1 MPRIANK
8 EPRVCTVKVA
18 QKNGDIYI
26 IERKTMYDEKK
37 RYNRVLS
44 SKLIAKIPKGG
55 DKPVPTRPK
64 RAKLPVMDVEVGNL
78 TASRMRVGM
87 MDIIA
92 HIGDVSGIDSAI
104 YDATD
109 PGTAQKII
117 SLARYLLATG
127 GQTLPGILTW
137 QFSHPLPYEHGLSEG
152 IYHELFVRIGRD
164 ESLVQNFFASR
175 VRSLS
180 EKDAIAYDSTTISTW
195 SEGQIEARYGF
206 NKAGDGLRTIKFL
219 SLYSINTRQPIAYTK
234 LPGNLPDVVTV
245 KNAITQM
252 NALGMKT
259 AELVTDN
266 GYHSQQNLSELLQA
280 GFDFLTLVKTSLL
293 WVRDEI
299 DRHMEDFSGITTACP
314 FDTSTHGVTVTL
326 MRDFQKVRKYGGKAS
341 GKQAGDV
348 EIFRRRVYL
357 HLFFNPM
364 RQAEDKAAFESE
376 LIDIKGLLESGKQE
390 EELSEPAQRKA
401 AKYLRVNHR
410 GGRISV
416 TFDEKSCAE
425 ANKYHGFFALVANK
439 EKETFEA
446 LAKYRKRNTIEA
458 FFRGDK
464 QTADGLRPRVWNAD
478 SLRGRMFVQF
488 VAMCYYEYFSEQLR
502 QLKMKLGMPNGDE
515 KHDTKAV
522 LEAERKLKS
531 WIENTPIYLQL
542 QWFDTVENVK
552 VSSILTNK
560 RWTTEIT
567 SRDALYLEKLGVKL
581 TT

>member
-64 RAKLPVMDVEVGNL
+64 RAKLPVLDVEVGNL

-280 GFDFLTLVKTSLL
+280 GFDFLTLAKTSLL

-348 EIFRRRVYL
+348 ETFRRRVYL

-502 QLKMKLGMPNGDE
+502 QVKKKLGIPNGDE

-552 VSSILTNK
+552 VSSILTSK

-567 SRDALYLEKLGVKL
+567 SRDTLYLEKLGVKL

>member
-55 DKPVPTRPK
+55 DKPVSTRPK
-64 RAKLPVMDVEVGNL
+64 RAKLPVLDVEVGNL

-280 GFDFLTLVKTSLL
+280 GFDFLTLAKTSLL

-364 RQAEDKAAFESE
+364 RQAEDKVAFESE

-464 QTADGLRPRVWNAD
+464 QTADGLRHRVWNAD

-488 VAMCYYEYFSEQLR
+488 VAMCYFEYFSEQLR
-502 QLKMKLGMPNGDE
+502 QVKMKLGISNGDE

-552 VSSILTNK
+552 VSSILTSK

>member
-64 RAKLPVMDVEVGNL
+64 RAKLPVLDAEVGNL

-266 GYHSQQNLSELLQA
+266 GCHSQQNLSELLQA
-280 GFDFLTLVKTSLL
+280 GFDFLTLAKTSLL

-326 MRDFQKVRKYGGKAS
+326 MRDFQKARKYGGKAS

-348 EIFRRRVYL
+348 ETFRRRVYL

-364 RQAEDKAAFESE
+364 RQTEDKVAFESE

-502 QLKMKLGMPNGDE
+502 QVKMKLGIPNGDE
-515 KHDTKAV
+515 KNDTKAV

-552 VSSILTNK
+552 VSSILTSK

>member
-64 RAKLPVMDVEVGNL
+64 RAKLPVLDVEVGNL

-280 GFDFLTLVKTSLL
+280 GFDFLTLAKTSLL

-364 RQAEDKAAFESE
+364 RQAEDKVAFESE

-552 VSSILTNK
+552 VSSILTSK

>member
-64 RAKLPVMDVEVGNL
+64 RAKLPVLDVEVGNL

-252 NALGMKT
+252 NALGTKT

-266 GYHSQQNLSELLQA
+266 GYHSQQNLSKLLQA
-280 GFDFLTLVKTSLL
+280 GFDFLTLAKTSLL

-299 DRHMEDFSGITTACP
+299 DRHMEDFFGITTACP

-488 VAMCYYEYFSEQLR
+488 VAMCYFEYFSEQLR
-502 QLKMKLGMPNGDE
+502 QVKMKLGIPNGDE
-515 KHDTKAV
+515 KHDTKVV

-552 VSSILTNK
+552 VSSILTSK

>member
-1 MPRIANK
+1 MPHIANK
-8 EPRVCTVKVA
+8 EPRVSTVRVT

-26 IERKTMYDEKK
+26 LERNTMYDEKK
-37 RYNRVLS
+37 KYNRILS
-44 SKLIAKIPKGG
+44 SRLIAKIPKGG
-55 DKPVPTRPK
+55 DTPIPTRPK
-64 RAKLPVMDVEVGNL
+64 RAKSMSPDGKAGNL

-92 HIGDVSGIDSAI
+92 HVGEVSGIDSAV
-104 YDATD
+104 YAATD
-109 PGTAQKII
+109 LGTAQKIL

-137 QFSHPLPYEHGLSEG
+137 QFSHPLPYAHGLTEG
-152 IYHELFVRIGRD
+152 IYHELFARVGRD

-175 VRSLS
+175 VHGLS

-195 SEGQIEARYGF
+195 SEGQIEARHGF

-245 KNAITQM
+245 KNAIRQM
-252 NALGMKT
+252 NALGLKT
-259 AELVTDN
+259 TELVTDN
-266 GYHSQQNLSELLQA
+266 GYHSQQNLSELLAA
-280 GFDFLTLVKTSLL
+280 GFDFLTLVKTSLA

-299 DRHMEDFSGITTACP
+299 SLHMEELAAIGTACP
-314 FDTSTHGVTVTL
+314 FDTSTHGVTSML

-341 GKQAGDV
+341 GKQAGDM
-348 EIFRRRVYL
+348 ETFRRRIYL
-357 HLFFNPM
+357 HLFFNRM
-364 RQAEDKAAFESE
+364 RQAEEKAAFESE
-376 LIDIKGLLESGKQE
+376 LMDIKNLLEAGTQQ
-390 EELSEPAQRKA
+390 EELSEAAQKKA
-401 AKYLRVNHR
+401 DKFLRISRR
-410 GGRISV
+410 GGRLSV
-416 TFDEKSCAE
+416 TFDEDACAE
-425 ANKYHGFFALVANK
+425 ANKYHGYFALVANK
-439 EKETFEA
+439 ERNTFAA

-464 QTADGLRPRVWNAD
+464 QMADGLRPRVWNAD

-502 QLKMKLGMPNGDE
+502 QMKMTLGIANGDE
-515 KHDTKAV
+515 KHDAKAV
-522 LEAERKLKS
+522 LEAERKLKA
-531 WIENTPIYLQL
+531 WMENTPVYLQL

-552 VSSILTNK
+552 VSSILMNK

-567 SRDALYLEKLGVKL
+567 SRDAMYLEKLGVKL
-581 TT
+581 TD

>member
-64 RAKLPVMDVEVGNL
+64 RAKLPVLDVEVGNL

-280 GFDFLTLVKTSLL
+280 GFDFLTLAKTSLL

-364 RQAEDKAAFESE
+364 RQAEDKVAFESE

-502 QLKMKLGMPNGDE
+502 QVKMKLGIPNGDE

-552 VSSILTNK
+552 VSSILTSK

>member
-64 RAKLPVMDVEVGNL
+64 RAKLPVLDAEVGNL

-219 SLYSINTRQPIAYTK
+219 SLYSINTRQPVAYTK

-280 GFDFLTLVKTSLL
+280 GFDFLTLAKTSLL

-326 MRDFQKVRKYGGKAS
+326 MRDFQRVRKYGGKAS

-364 RQAEDKAAFESE
+364 RQAEDKVAFESE

-502 QLKMKLGMPNGDE
+502 QVKMKLGIPNGDE

-552 VSSILTNK
+552 VSSILTSK

>member
-64 RAKLPVMDVEVGNL
+64 RAKLPVLDVEVGNL

-127 GQTLPGILTW
+127 GHTLPGILTW

-280 GFDFLTLVKTSLL
+280 GFDFLTLAKTSLL

-502 QLKMKLGMPNGDE
+502 QVKMKLGIPNGDE

>member
-64 RAKLPVMDVEVGNL
+64 RAKLPVLDAEVGNL

-219 SLYSINTRQPIAYTK
+219 SLYSINTRQPVAYTK

-280 GFDFLTLVKTSLL
+280 GFDFLTLAKTSLL

-348 EIFRRRVYL
+348 ETFRRRVYL

-364 RQAEDKAAFESE
+364 RQAEDKVAFESE

-502 QLKMKLGMPNGDE
+502 QVKMKLGIPNGDE

-552 VSSILTNK
+552 VSSILTSK

-567 SRDALYLEKLGVKL
+567 SRDTLYLEKLGVKL

>member
-64 RAKLPVMDVEVGNL
+64 RAKLPVLDAEVGNL

-109 PGTAQKII
+109 LGTAQKVI

-195 SEGQIEARYGF
+195 SEGQIEARHGF

-280 GFDFLTLVKTSLL
+280 GFDFLTLAKTSLL

-314 FDTSTHGVTVTL
+314 FDTSTHGVTVML

-364 RQAEDKAAFESE
+364 RQAEDKVAFESE

-390 EELSEPAQRKA
+390 EELSEPAQKKA

>member
-1 MPRIANK
+1 MPRVANK
-8 EPRVCTVKVA
+8 EPRKLTVKVP
-18 QKNGDIYI
+18 QKNGDTYI
-26 IERKTMYDEKK
+26 IERIIVYDERKK
-37 RYNRVLS
+37 YNRVLS
-44 SKLIAKIPKGG
+44 SRLVAKIPK
-55 DKPVPTRPK
+55 DEFNPVPTRPK
-64 RAKLPVMDVEVGNL
+64 RGKPPVMDTKVGILN
-78 TASRMRVGM
+78 ASRMHVGM

-104 YDATD
+104 YAATD
-109 PGTAQKII
+109 RGTAQKII

-152 IYHELFVRIGRD
+152 IYHELFVNVGRD
-164 ESLVQNFFASR
+164 ESLAQDFFASR
-175 VRSLS
+175 VRGLS

-259 AELVTDN
+259 TELVTDN
-266 GYHSQQNLSELLQA
+266 GYYSQQNLSELLQA
-280 GFDFLTLVKTSLL
+280 GFDFLTLVKTSLV
-293 WVRDEI
+293 WVRSEI
-299 DRHMEDFSGITTACP
+299 DRHMEDFSGIITACP
-314 FDTSTHGVTVTL
+314 FDTSTHGVTVML
-326 MRDFQKVRKYGGKAS
+326 MRDFQKVRKYGDKATGK
-341 GKQAGDV
+341 KAGEV
-348 EIFRRRVYL
+348 ETFKRRIYL

-364 RQAEDKAAFESE
+364 RQAEDKVAFESE
-376 LIDIKGLLESGKQE
+376 LIDIKGLLESGKQM
-390 EELSEPAQRKA
+390 EELSEPAQKKA
-401 AKYLRVNHR
+401 AKYLRVSRR
-410 GGRISV
+410 GGHVSV
-416 TFDEKSCAE
+416 TFDEKACAE

-439 EKETFEA
+439 ERDTFEA
-446 LAKYRKRNTIEA
+446 LAKYRKRNTIES

-464 QTADGLRPRVWNAD
+464 QTADGLRIRVWDAD
-478 SLRGRMFVQF
+478 TLRGRMFVQF
-488 VAMCYYEYFSEQLR
+488 VAMCYYEFLSERLR
-502 QLKMKLGMPNGDE
+502 QLKMVLGTTTGDE

-522 LEAERKLKS
+522 LEAERRLKA

-560 RWTTEIT
+560 RWTSEIT
-567 SRDALYLEKLGVKL
+567 SRDYMYLEKLGVKL
-581 TT
+581 TV

>member
-64 RAKLPVMDVEVGNL
+64 RAKLPVLDAEVGNL

-109 PGTAQKII
+109 LGTAQKVI

-195 SEGQIEARYGF
+195 SEGQIEARHGF

-314 FDTSTHGVTVTL
+314 FDTSTHGVTVML
-326 MRDFQKVRKYGGKAS
+326 MRDFQKVRKYSGKAS

-364 RQAEDKAAFESE
+364 RQAEDKVAFESE

-488 VAMCYYEYFSEQLR
+488 VAMCYYEFFSEQLR
-502 QLKMKLGMPNGDE
+502 QVKMKLGIPNGDE

>member
-1 MPRIANK
+1 
-8 EPRVCTVKVA
+8 
-18 QKNGDIYI
+18 
-26 IERKTMYDEKK
+26 
-37 RYNRVLS
+37 
-44 SKLIAKIPKGG
+44 
-55 DKPVPTRPK
+55 
-64 RAKLPVMDVEVGNL
+64 
-78 TASRMRVGM
+78 M
-87 MDIIA
+87 MDIIS
-92 HIGDVSGIDSAI
+92 HIGAVSGIDSAV
-104 YDATD
+104 YGATD
-109 PGTAQKII
+109 LGTAQKII

-137 QFSHPLPYEHGLSEG
+137 QFSHPLPYENGLSEG
-152 IYHELFVRIGRD
+152 IYHELFARIGRD

-175 VRSLS
+175 VRDLS

-206 NKAGDGLRTIKFL
+206 NKAGDGLKTIKFL

-252 NALGMKT
+252 NALGLKT
-259 AELVTDN
+259 TELVTDN
-266 GYHSQQNLSELLQA
+266 GYHSQQNLSELLLA
-280 GFDFLTLVKTSLL
+280 GFDFITLVKTSIV

-299 DRHMEDFSGITTACP
+299 DRHMEDFGNIMTACP
-314 FDTSTHGVTVTL
+314 FDTSTHGVTVML

-348 EIFRRRVYL
+348 ETFRRRIYL

-364 RQAEDKAAFESE
+364 RQAEDKVAFETE
-376 LIDIKGLLESGKQE
+376 LMGIKSLLEEGKQLE
-390 EELSEPAQRKA
+390 DLSESAQKKA
-401 AKYLRVNHR
+401 EKYLKISHR
-410 GGRISV
+410 GGRLSV
-416 TFDEKSCAE
+416 AFDEKACAD
-425 ANKYHGFFALVANK
+425 AGKYHGFFALVANK
-439 EKETFEA
+439 GKETFEA
-446 LAKYRKRNTIEA
+446 LSKYRKRNTIEA

-478 SLRGRMFVQF
+478 TLRGRMFVQF
-488 VAMCYYEYFSEQLR
+488 VAMCYYEFFSEQLR
-502 QLKMKLGMPNGDE
+502 QVKMSLGTATGDE

-522 LEAERKLKS
+522 LEAERKLKA
-531 WIENTPIYLQL
+531 WIDNTPVYLQL

-552 VSSILTNK
+552 VSSVLTNK

-581 TT
+581 TV

>member
-64 RAKLPVMDVEVGNL
+64 RAKLPVLDVEVGNL

-280 GFDFLTLVKTSLL
+280 GFDFLTLAKTSLL

-364 RQAEDKAAFESE
+364 RQAEDKVAFESE

-390 EELSEPAQRKA
+390 EELSEPAQKKA

-502 QLKMKLGMPNGDE
+502 QVKMKLGIPNGDE

-552 VSSILTNK
+552 VSSILTSK

>member
-64 RAKLPVMDVEVGNL
+64 RAKLPVLDVEVGNL

-280 GFDFLTLVKTSLL
+280 GFDFLTLAKTSLL

-502 QLKMKLGMPNGDE
+502 QVKMKLGIPNGDE

>member
-64 RAKLPVMDVEVGNL
+64 RAKLPVLDVEVGNL

-280 GFDFLTLVKTSLL
+280 GFDFLTLAKTSLL

-364 RQAEDKAAFESE
+364 RQAEDKVAFESE

-502 QLKMKLGMPNGDE
+502 RVKMKLGIPNGDE

-552 VSSILTNK
+552 VSSILTSK

>member
-64 RAKLPVMDVEVGNL
+64 RAKLPVLDVEVGNL

-152 IYHELFVRIGRD
+152 IYHELFVRIGRN

-280 GFDFLTLVKTSLL
+280 GFDFLTLAKTSLL

-446 LAKYRKRNTIEA
+446 LTKYRKRNTIEA

-502 QLKMKLGMPNGDE
+502 QVKMKLGIPNGDE

-552 VSSILTNK
+552 VSSILTSK

>member
-1 MPRIANK
+1 MPRKASK
-8 EPRVCTVKVA
+8 EPRVSTVRVP

-26 IERKTMYDEKK
+26 LERKTMYDEKK
-37 RYNRVLS
+37 KYNRVLS
-44 SKLIAKIPKGG
+44 SRLIAKIPKGG
-55 DKPVPTRPK
+55 GNPVPTRPK
-64 RAKLPVMDVEVGNL
+64 RAKLPVSDTEVGNL

-92 HIGDVSGIDSAI
+92 HIGDVSGIDSAV
-104 YDATD
+104 YAATD
-109 PGTAQKII
+109 LGTAQKII

-137 QFSHPLPYEHGLSEG
+137 QFSHPLPYVHGLTEG
-152 IYHELFVRIGRD
+152 IYHELFSRVGRD
-164 ESLVQNFFASR
+164 EGLVQNFFASR
-175 VRSLS
+175 VHGLS
-180 EKDAIAYDSTTISTW
+180 EKDAVAYDSTTISTW
-195 SEGQIEARYGF
+195 SEGQIEARHGF

-219 SLYSINTRQPIAYTK
+219 SLYSIDTRQPIAYTK

-252 NALGMKT
+252 NALGLKT
-259 AELVTDN
+259 TELVTDN
-266 GYHSQQNLSELLQA
+266 GYHSQQNLSELLLA
-280 GFDFLTLVKTSLL
+280 GFDFLTLVKTSLV
-293 WVRDEI
+293 WVREEI
-299 DRHMEDFSGITTACP
+299 DRRMEEFAGIGAACP
-314 FDTSTHGVTVTL
+314 FDTSTHGITVML

-341 GKQAGDV
+341 GKQAGEV
-348 EIFRRRVYL
+348 ETFRRRIYL

-364 RQAEDKAAFESE
+364 RQAEDKAAFEAE
-376 LIDIKGLLESGKQE
+376 LMDIKNLLEEGKQL
-390 EELSEPAQRKA
+390 EELSEEAQKKA
-401 AKYLRVNHR
+401 DKYLRVSHR
-410 GGRISV
+410 GGRMSV

-425 ANKYHGFFALVANK
+425 AYKYHGFFALVANK
-439 EKETFEA
+439 ERETFAA

-464 QTADGLRPRVWNAD
+464 QMADGLRPRVWNAD

-488 VAMCYYEYFSEQLR
+488 VAMCYYEYLSEQLR
-502 QLKMKLGMPNGDE
+502 QMKMALGVANGDG

-522 LEAERKLKS
+522 LEAERKLKA
-531 WIENTPIYLQL
+531 WMENTPVYLQL

-567 SRDALYLEKLGVKL
+567 SRDAMYLEKLGVKL
-581 TT
+581 TV

>member
-55 DKPVPTRPK
+55 DKPVSTRPK
-64 RAKLPVMDVEVGNL
+64 RAKLPVLDVEVGNL

-252 NALGMKT
+252 NALGTKT

-280 GFDFLTLVKTSLL
+280 GFDFLTLAKTSLL

-488 VAMCYYEYFSEQLR
+488 VAMCYFEYFSEQLR
-502 QLKMKLGMPNGDE
+502 QVKMKLGISNGDE

-552 VSSILTNK
+552 VSSILTSK

>member
-64 RAKLPVMDVEVGNL
+64 RAKLPVLDVEVGNL

-364 RQAEDKAAFESE
+364 RQAEDKVAFESE

-390 EELSEPAQRKA
+390 EELSEPAQKKA

-502 QLKMKLGMPNGDE
+502 QVKMKLGIPNGDE

-552 VSSILTNK
+552 VSSILTSK

>member
-64 RAKLPVMDVEVGNL
+64 RAKLPVLDVEVGNL

-109 PGTAQKII
+109 LGTAQKII

-314 FDTSTHGVTVTL
+314 FDTSTHGVTVML

-390 EELSEPAQRKA
+390 EELSEPAQKKA

-502 QLKMKLGMPNGDE
+502 QVKMKLGIPNGDE

-552 VSSILTNK
+552 VSSILTSK

>member
-1 MPRIANK
+1 M
-8 EPRVCTVKVA
+8 
-18 QKNGDIYI
+18 
-26 IERKTMYDEKK
+26 
-37 RYNRVLS
+37 
-44 SKLIAKIPKGG
+44 
-55 DKPVPTRPK
+55 
-64 RAKLPVMDVEVGNL
+64 
-78 TASRMRVGM
+78 
-87 MDIIA
+87 
-92 HIGDVSGIDSAI
+92 
-104 YDATD
+104 
-109 PGTAQKII
+109 
-117 SLARYLLATG
+117 
-127 GQTLPGILTW
+127 
-137 QFSHPLPYEHGLSEG
+137 
-152 IYHELFVRIGRD
+152 
-164 ESLVQNFFASR
+164 
-175 VRSLS
+175 RSLS

-195 SEGQIEARYGF
+195 SEGQIEARHGF

-314 FDTSTHGVTVTL
+314 FDTSTHGVTVML

-364 RQAEDKAAFESE
+364 RQAEDKVAFESE

-390 EELSEPAQRKA
+390 EELSEPAQKKA

>member
-64 RAKLPVMDVEVGNL
+64 RAKLPVLDVEVGNL

-280 GFDFLTLVKTSLL
+280 GFDFLTLAKTSLL

-314 FDTSTHGVTVTL
+314 FDTSTHGVTVML
-326 MRDFQKVRKYGGKAS
+326 MCDFQKVRKYGGKAS

-364 RQAEDKAAFESE
+364 RQAEDKVAFESE

-502 QLKMKLGMPNGDE
+502 QVKMKLGMPNGDE

-552 VSSILTNK
+552 VSSILTSK

>member
-64 RAKLPVMDVEVGNL
+64 RAKLPVLDVEVGNL

-280 GFDFLTLVKTSLL
+280 GFDFLTLAKTSLL

-390 EELSEPAQRKA
+390 DELSEPAQRKA

-446 LAKYRKRNTIEA
+446 LTKYRKRNTIEA

-502 QLKMKLGMPNGDE
+502 QVKMKLGIPNGDE

-552 VSSILTNK
+552 VSSILTSK

>member
-1 MPRIANK
+1 
-8 EPRVCTVKVA
+8 
-18 QKNGDIYI
+18 
-26 IERKTMYDEKK
+26 
-37 RYNRVLS
+37 
-44 SKLIAKIPKGG
+44 
-55 DKPVPTRPK
+55 
-64 RAKLPVMDVEVGNL
+64 
-78 TASRMRVGM
+78 
-87 MDIIA
+87 
-92 HIGDVSGIDSAI
+92 
-104 YDATD
+104 
-109 PGTAQKII
+109 
-117 SLARYLLATG
+117 
-127 GQTLPGILTW
+127 
-137 QFSHPLPYEHGLSEG
+137 
-152 IYHELFVRIGRD
+152 
-164 ESLVQNFFASR
+164 
-175 VRSLS
+175 
-180 EKDAIAYDSTTISTW
+180 
-195 SEGQIEARYGF
+195 
-206 NKAGDGLRTIKFL
+206 
-219 SLYSINTRQPIAYTK
+219 
-234 LPGNLPDVVTV
+234 
-245 KNAITQM
+245 
-252 NALGMKT
+252 
-259 AELVTDN
+259 
-266 GYHSQQNLSELLQA
+266 
-280 GFDFLTLVKTSLL
+280 
-293 WVRDEI
+293 
-299 DRHMEDFSGITTACP
+299 
-314 FDTSTHGVTVTL
+314 
-326 MRDFQKVRKYGGKAS
+326 
-341 GKQAGDV
+341 
-348 EIFRRRVYL
+348 
-357 HLFFNPM
+357 M
-364 RQAEDKAAFESE
+364 RQAEDKVAFESE
-376 LIDIKGLLESGKQE
+376 LIDIKGLLEYGKQE

-502 QLKMKLGMPNGDE
+502 QVKMKLGIPNGDE

-552 VSSILTNK
+552 VSSILTSK

>member
-64 RAKLPVMDVEVGNL
+64 RAKLPVLDAEVGNL

-219 SLYSINTRQPIAYTK
+219 SLYSINTRQPVAYTK

-280 GFDFLTLVKTSLL
+280 GFDFLTLAKTSLL

-326 MRDFQKVRKYGGKAS
+326 MRDFQRVRKYGGKAS

-364 RQAEDKAAFESE
+364 RQAEDKVAFESE

-502 QLKMKLGMPNGDE
+502 QVKMKLGIPNGDE

>member
-64 RAKLPVMDVEVGNL
+64 RAKLPVLDVEVGNL

-280 GFDFLTLVKTSLL
+280 GFDFLTLAKTSLL

-314 FDTSTHGVTVTL
+314 FDTSTHGVTVML

-364 RQAEDKAAFESE
+364 RQAEDKVAFESE

-390 EELSEPAQRKA
+390 EELSEPAQKKA

-502 QLKMKLGMPNGDE
+502 QVKMKLGIPNGDE

>member
-64 RAKLPVMDVEVGNL
+64 RAKLPVLDVEVGNL

-109 PGTAQKII
+109 LGTAQKVI

-195 SEGQIEARYGF
+195 SEGQIEARHGF

-280 GFDFLTLVKTSLL
+280 GFDFLTLAKTSLL

-390 EELSEPAQRKA
+390 EELSEPAQKKA

-502 QLKMKLGMPNGDE
+502 QVKMKLGIPNGDE

-552 VSSILTNK
+552 VSSILTSK

>member
-64 RAKLPVMDVEVGNL
+64 RAKLPVLDVEVGNL

-280 GFDFLTLVKTSLL
+280 GFDFLTLAKTSLL

-364 RQAEDKAAFESE
+364 RQA
-376 LIDIKGLLESGKQE
+376 
-390 EELSEPAQRKA
+390 
-401 AKYLRVNHR
+401 
-410 GGRISV
+410 
-416 TFDEKSCAE
+416 
-425 ANKYHGFFALVANK
+425 
-439 EKETFEA
+439 
-446 LAKYRKRNTIEA
+446 
-458 FFRGDK
+458 
-464 QTADGLRPRVWNAD
+464 
-478 SLRGRMFVQF
+478 
-488 VAMCYYEYFSEQLR
+488 
-502 QLKMKLGMPNGDE
+502 
-515 KHDTKAV
+515 
-522 LEAERKLKS
+522 
-531 WIENTPIYLQL
+531 
-542 QWFDTVENVK
+542 
-552 VSSILTNK
+552 
-560 RWTTEIT
+560 
-567 SRDALYLEKLGVKL
+567 
-581 TT
+581 